1 MVGQAR
7 AQRIAHALGAV
18 RRLLEENDQHSIVL
32 TKPGDVAWV
41 TAGMNPPI
49 DRTAAVDLLWVC
61 ISVSRFVIVTTD
73 IEAPRIRAEM
83 QPELFGIDV
92 VGVPWWDAK
101 AAVLASLRALG
112 VNRDAGG
119 TSVSSDGHPAFGLDL
134 SDELTSARMNLCEK
148 EGDEL
153 RRLGRDATDAVQ
165 QALQSWVPGET
176 DFDIQSRIARAVEKT
191 GADCPVLLVGVDDR
205 VTKFRHPIALGAP
218 AHCLIMAVLVARRSG
233 LHVAL
238 TRYASRGEPAPRVTT
253 GLAAAKRIHAQVLS
267 AHTVGNR
274 YGAVLSSLDEA
285 YTTEGY
291 PGAWREHYQGGPIG
305 YAQREFEISPAQSV
319 SRWWQEP
326 ISIGNAIAW
335 NPSVAGGGK
344 DEDTYLVGT
353 NGQHEWVTAAPG
365 WPTSLVPGTQLIRP
379 DVLMH

>member
-7 AQRIAHALGAV
+7 AQRIAHALTAV

-61 ISVSRFVIVTTD
+61 ISARRFVIVTTD
-73 IEAPRIRAEM
+73 IEAPRILAEM

-92 VGVPWWDAK
+92 VGVPWWDAE
-101 AAVLASLRALG
+101 AAVLASLSALG
-112 VNRDAGG
+112 VNSSAGG
-119 TSVSSDGHPAFGLDL
+119 RAVCSDGHPAFGLDV
-134 SDELTSARMNLCEK
+134 SDAVTSARMNLCSAER
-148 EGDEL
+148 DEV

-176 DFDIQSRIARAVEKT
+176 DFEIQSRIAGAVEKT

-218 AHCLIMAVLVARRSG
+218 AHRLVMAVLVARRSG

-238 TRYASRGEPAPRVTT
+238 TRYASRGVPAPHVTT
-253 GLAAAKRIHAQVLS
+253 GLAAAKRIHAQVLA
-267 AHTVGNR
+267 AHVVGNR

-291 PGAWREHYQGGPIG
+291 AGSWREHYQGGPIG
-305 YAQREFEISPAQSV
+305 YAQREFEISPAQRD
-319 SRWWQEP
+319 SRWWNEP
-326 ISIGNAIAW
+326 VAAGNAIAW

-344 DEDTYLVGT
+344 DEDTYLVAANGT
-353 NGQHEWVTAAPG
+353 HEWVTSAPG
-365 WPTSLVPGTQLIRP
+365 WPTSTVPGTQLLRP
-379 DVLMH
+379 DILML